1 MRMFNLVNLATLI
14 WGVQSYLLGCRS
26 DDARRIC
33 VSFVLKLYVDR
44 SACLFNCSIIFA
56 SCSHLWYDPPPS
68 LSEKKQILF
77 LTCMIFFLSM
87 APPFTTLPS
96 LCSFVFKIPLGK
108 VNPRPQELLLCIL
121 MPYLLILPLPPPLPS
136 LYTAFVVVKLSKVFL
151 MNL

>member
-1 MRMFNLVNLATLI
+1 MI
-14 WGVQSYLLGCRS
+14 PLLPLRKKA
-26 DDARRIC
+26 DFIPH
-33 VSFVLKLYVDR
+33 LYD
-44 SACLFNCSIIFA
+44 
-56 SCSHLWYDPPPS
+56 
-68 LSEKKQILF
+68 
-77 LTCMIFFLSM
+77 FFLSM